1 MIREIVT
8 CHLYFLIFYFL
19 RSYQLPYILIT
30 ESKVSDPD
38 NRLKIIYVG
47 IISDEVISEVLIG
60 QLFHSVLLY
69 ETRNS
74 E

>member
-8 CHLYFLIFYFL
+8 RHLYFLIFYFL
-19 RSYQLPYILIT
+19 RSYQLPYILIA